1 MRNWDT
7 RLHFRSGSE
16 FVTARNVVNTSG
28 CKYECKSITAP
39 IPEGMVGA
47 QTDRFVRGG
56 TLFLMVNDYLK
67 LRDRLLTI
75 QHRIE
80 VLNPRVKA

>member
-28 CKYECKSITAP
+28 CEYECKCITDP
-39 IPEGMVGA
+39 IPDGMIGV

-56 TLFLMVNDYLK
+56 TLYLMVDDYLK
-67 LRDRLLTI
+67 LRNRLLTI

-80 VLNPRVKA
+80 VLKPWVQA